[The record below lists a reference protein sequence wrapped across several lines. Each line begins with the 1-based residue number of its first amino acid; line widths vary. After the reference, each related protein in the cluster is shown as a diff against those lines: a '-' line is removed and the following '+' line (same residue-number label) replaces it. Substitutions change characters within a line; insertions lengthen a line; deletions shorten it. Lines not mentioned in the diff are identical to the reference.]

1 MLLEVGQTYA
11 GRYRIARKLGEG
23 AMGAVY
29 EAEHILIHRR
39 VALKVLLPTVAERGG
54 ALHRFEREAQ
64 AAGRIGSPHIV
75 EVLDMGDLAGADYD
89 GAAGGPIPPARFT
102 SPSGEGTA
110 RFIVMELLE
119 GETLQQRL
127 DVLGRLPPVEIASI
141 CCQVLAGLG
150 AAHAADIVHRDL
162 KPANVFLVRGRGG
175 GDFVK
180 ILDFGVSKFTAVSDE
195 LHQTAPGAT
204 LGTPYYMS
212 PEQAKGSPRIDHRS
226 DLYSVGVILYEAVS
240 GQVPFDAGT
249 FNELI
254 FRIVLES
261 PPPLES
267 FLPDVDPGFV
277 AIVNKAMAREPDE
290 RYQSARELHDAL
302 AQWLTRATGRTV
314 APGVVPWDAGQPFE
328 PSASSPTGKRVA
340 GPGTEVGFDHAAT
353 LLHVPRARRPFGAI
367 AVGGAL
373 LGAVVGGSILFLPR
387 GDPGTPPAATAT
399 ATATVSAAPP
409 PPATTAPPVAPPI
422 TSSAAPPEVPAPPHS
437 AAPPPVTAKA
447 PASSKKPTPAATQAP
462 APAPVPAPNQRTVPS
477 EL

>member
-39 VALKVLLPTVAERGG
+39 VALKVLHSTVAERHG

-75 EVLDMGDLAGADYD
+75 EVLDMGDLA
-89 GAAGGPIPPARFT
+89 AAGA
-102 SPSGEGTA
+102 EAGTA

-119 GETLQQRL
+119 GETLAERR
-127 DVLGRLPPVEIASI
+127 DACGRLHPEDVASLA
-141 CCQVLAGLG
+141 CQVLAGLG

-180 ILDFGVSKFTAVSDE
+180 ILDFGVSKFNTPGDDMSA
-195 LHQTAPGAT
+195 TAPGAA

-212 PEQAKGSPRIDHRS
+212 PEQAKGSQRIDARS
-226 DLYSVGVILYEAVS
+226 DLYSVGVMLYECVT

-267 FLPDVDPGFV
+267 FVPEADPAFV
-277 AIVNKAMAREPDE
+277 AIVRKAMAREPGD
-290 RYQSARELHDAL
+290 RYQSAREFHDAL
-302 AQWLTRATGRTV
+302 AQWLLQTTGQHAAR
-314 APGVVPWDAGQPFE
+314 GVLPWDGTPYV
-328 PSASSPTGKRVA
+328 PSASGSGLPR
-340 GPGTEVGFDHAAT
+340 GPSTEMALEHAQT
-353 LLHVPRARRPFGAI
+353 RLFVPRRKRSLGT
-367 AVGGAL
+367 VVLGLAL
-373 LGAVVGGSILFLPR
+373 LGVIAGASLLLVLGARSGDGAPVAAARLSIAPTASMASSAPPAVSS
-387 GDPGTPPAATAT
+387 TPPP
-399 ATATVSAAPP
+399 AAPP
-409 PPATTAPPVAPPI
+409 PTVTASATAPPAHAIARP
-422 TSSAAPPEVPAPPHS
+422 AAPKRPGPAPP
-437 AAPPPVTAKA
+437 PPV
-447 PASSKKPTPAATQAP
+447 PHR
-462 APAPVPAPNQRTVPS
+462 RTVPS

>member
-75 EVLDMGDLAGADYD
+75 EVLDMGDLAAPD
-89 GAAGGPIPPARFT
+89 G
-102 SPSGEGTA
+102 SGTA

-127 DVLGRLPPVEIASI
+127 DVLGRLTPVEIATI
-141 CCQVLAGLG
+141 ACQVLAGLG

-162 KPANVFLVRGRGG
+162 KPANVFLVRGRA

-180 ILDFGVSKFTAVSDE
+180 ILDFGVSKFASLGEDM
-195 LHQTAPGAT
+195 HQTAPGAT

-226 DLYSVGVILYEAVS
+226 DLYSVGVMLYETVT

-261 PPPLES
+261 PPPFES
-267 FLPDVDPGFV
+267 FVPDADPDFV
-277 AIVNKAMAREPDE
+277 AIVKKAMAREPDE
-290 RYQSARELHDAL
+290 RYQTAREMHDAL
-302 AQWLTRATGRTV
+302 SQWLTRQTGRAV
-314 APGVVPWDAGQPFE
+314 APGVVPWDAAQPFVPE
-328 PSASSPTGKRVA
+328 TTTATARRVTGPS
-340 GPGTEVGFDHAAT
+340 TEIGFDHAAT
-353 LLHVPRARRPFGAI
+353 LLHVPRAKRPFGAI
-367 AVGGAL
+367 AAGGAL
-373 LGAVVGGSILFLPR
+373 LGVIVAGSILFLPR
-387 GDPGTPPAATAT
+387 TDAGRTRPAASTPAASASPPA
-399 ATATVSAAPP
+399 SS
-409 PPATTAPPVAPPI
+409 APPVAPPLA
-422 TSSAAPPEVPAPPHS
+422 TASAAPPPVPAPPHS
-437 AAPPPVTAKA
+437 AAPPVAAKV
-447 PASSKKPTPAATQAP
+447 PASSKKATPAAPQAP
-462 APAPVPAPNQRTVPS
+462 APAPVPGPAQRTVPS